1 MYADKFYSGL
11 FSQLNLNP
19 DKSGIKPSGGFT
31 MVPKDSTDEGYLWTY
46 PVNAFCSINIYHLC
60 FYNEMHYRYYHPKM
74 LVLSQS
80 SFYVARAIKKNSC
93 NQKNQLIGYYLDNGE
108 HEYTIPAGIWLDSV
122 GVSIFPEY
130 YEEYLPKIFHQDFSS
145 LSEIVPRIGTDLFI
159 PKISTI
165 LDDIATYT
173 PTSEISELFYEAKIL
188 EIIEAF
194 LSWKSNAVHNV
205 IDKEDSE
212 ALHRLGHYLEQNF
225 SNPTNIQMYARMCN
239 MSKSKLS
246 ELFHSIYGYTIV
258 EFIKNCRID
267 KAKRL
272 LLENDLSIQQI
283 ASAVGYSHQSS
294 FTYIFKQHV
303 GCTPREYRKANSN
316 FHSFSSKN
324 STSKNYL

>member
-1 MYADKFYSGL
+1 
-11 FSQLNLNP
+11 
-19 DKSGIKPSGGFT
+19 
-31 MVPKDSTDEGYLWTY
+31 
-46 PVNAFCSINIYHLC
+46 
-60 FYNEMHYRYYHPKM
+60 MHYRYYHPKM
-74 LVLSQS
+74 LVISQS
-80 SFYVARAIKKNSC
+80 SYYVARAIKNNSC

-145 LSEIVPRIGTDLFI
+145 LSEIVPQIGTDLFI

-173 PTSEISELFYEAKIL
+173 PTSEISEVYYEAKIL
-188 EIIEAF
+188 EITATL
-194 LSWKSNAVHNV
+194 LSWKTNAIHNF
-205 IDKEDSE
+205 INTDDSE

-225 SNPTNIQMYARMCN
+225 SNPTDIQMYARMCN

-303 GCTPREYRKANSN
+303 GCTPREYRKDNSN
-316 FHSFSSKN
+316 FHSFSSTI

>member
-1 MYADKFYSGL
+1 
-11 FSQLNLNP
+11 
-19 DKSGIKPSGGFT
+19 
-31 MVPKDSTDEGYLWTY
+31 
-46 PVNAFCSINIYHLC
+46 
-60 FYNEMHYRYYHPKM
+60 
-74 LVLSQS
+74 
-80 SFYVARAIKKNSC
+80 
-93 NQKNQLIGYYLDNGE
+93 
-108 HEYTIPAGIWLDSV
+108 
-122 GVSIFPEY
+122 
-130 YEEYLPKIFHQDFSS
+130 
-145 LSEIVPRIGTDLFI
+145 
-159 PKISTI
+159 
-165 LDDIATYT
+165 
-173 PTSEISELFYEAKIL
+173 
-188 EIIEAF
+188 
-194 LSWKSNAVHNV
+194 
-205 IDKEDSE
+205 
-212 ALHRLGHYLEQNF
+212 
-225 SNPTNIQMYARMCN
+225 MYARMCN

>member
-1 MYADKFYSGL
+1 
-11 FSQLNLNP
+11 
-19 DKSGIKPSGGFT
+19 
-31 MVPKDSTDEGYLWTY
+31 
-46 PVNAFCSINIYHLC
+46 
-60 FYNEMHYRYYHPKM
+60 M

-80 SFYVARAIKKNSC
+80 SFYVARAIKNNSC

-188 EIIEAF
+188 EIIAAF

-246 ELFHSIYGYTIV
+246 EMFHSIYGCTIV
-258 EFIKNCRID
+258 EFIMNYRID

-283 ASAVGYSHQSS
+283 ATTVGYSHQSS

-303 GCTPREYRKANSN
+303 GCTPREYRKDNSN
-316 FHSFSSKN
+316 FHSISSTI
-324 STSKNYL
+324 STSKNHL

>member
-1 MYADKFYSGL
+1 
-11 FSQLNLNP
+11 
-19 DKSGIKPSGGFT
+19 
-31 MVPKDSTDEGYLWTY
+31 
-46 PVNAFCSINIYHLC
+46 
-60 FYNEMHYRYYHPKM
+60 MHYRYYHPKM

-80 SFYVARAIKKNSC
+80 SFYVARAIKNNSC
-93 NQKNQLIGYYLDNGE
+93 NQKNQLIGYYLDNDE

-188 EIIEAF
+188 EIIAAF

-246 ELFHSIYGYTIV
+246 ELFHSIYGCTIV
-258 EFIKNCRID
+258 EFIMNYRID

-283 ASAVGYSHQSS
+283 ATTVGYSHQSS

-303 GCTPREYRKANSN
+303 GCTPREYRRNS
-316 FHSFSSKN
+316 
-324 STSKNYL
+324 Y

>member
-11 FSQLNLNP
+11 FSQLNLIP
-19 DKSGIKPSGGFT
+19 GKSGIQPGDGFT
-31 MVPKDSTDEGYLWTY
+31 MVPKDSTGEGYLWTY

-80 SFYVARAIKKNSC
+80 SYYVAKAIKNNSC
-93 NQKNQLIGYYLDNGE
+93 NQKNQLIGYYLANGE

-130 YEEYLPKIFHQDFSS
+130 YEKYLPKIFHQDFSS
-145 LSEIVPRIGTDLFI
+145 LSEIVPQIGTDLFI
-159 PKISTI
+159 PKISII

-173 PTSEISELFYEAKIL
+173 PTSEISEVYYEAKIM
-188 EIIEAF
+188 EIIATL
-194 LSWKSNAVHNV
+194 LSWKTNAIHNF
-205 IDKEDSE
+205 INTDDSE

-225 SNPTNIQMYARMCN
+225 SYPTDIQMYARMCN

-272 LLENDLSIQQI
+272 LLENDLSIKQI

-316 FHSFSSKN
+316 FHSFSSTI